1 MYIGLYYMVSIIC
14 SNKISGKSKTLSDY
28 VYTKYSTRDCEEPMS
43 RKDEP
48 IEMTGFHN
56 PALTEV
62 VNIFIDAF

>member
-1 MYIGLYYMVSIIC
+1 MFLSKIIC
-14 SNKISGKSKTLSDY
+14 SFKMSGKTKTLSD
-28 VYTKYSTRDCEEPMS
+28 YTKYSTRDCDEPMS
-43 RKDEP
+43 GKDEP